1 MAVGQ
6 DTQAERRRPARGSS
20 ATARAASGKK
30 PNNGTVEVSKQDL
43 QTLVDALRSA
53 RDGDLDVR
61 LPARKSGPMGDVTKA
76 FNQLAE
82 RREGLSNELTRISRV
97 IGREGRMTERMLL
110 KGAKGSWASAADAVN
125 RLIEDLVR
133 PTNEVSRVLDAVAQG
148 DLTQKMSLK
157 IEGRPVRGEFLR
169 IGTTVNTMVD
179 QLSSFAAEVTRVARE
194 VGTEGV
200 LGGQARVKDV
210 SGIWRELTDN
220 VNFMAN
226 NLTTQVRNIAE
237 VTTAVANGDL
247 SKKITVDARGE
258 VLELKNTI
266 NTMVDQL
273 SSFADEVTRVAREV
287 GTEGKLGGQAVVKG
301 VSGTWKDLTD
311 NVNFMATNL
320 TSQVRGIARVVTAV
334 ADGNLNQKFTIEA
347 KGEVA
352 ALADTINSMIDTLR
366 LFAAEVTRVAKE
378 VGTEGKLGGQA
389 EVEGVSGTWRGLTES
404 VNGMASN
411 LTDQVRNIADVTTA
425 VAQGDLSRKITVDA
439 KGEILR
445 LKNTINTMVDQL
457 SSFADEVT
465 RVAREV
471 GTEGQLGGQANVKGV
486 SGTWKDLTDNVN
498 FMATNLT
505 TQVRGIAK
513 VVTAVANGDL
523 DQKFTIEA
531 KGEVAQLADTINT
544 MVDTL
549 RVFAEQVTGVAR
561 EVGTEGIL
569 GGQAEVPNVAG
580 TWKGLTDNV
589 NSMANNLTTQ
599 VRNIAEVT
607 TAVARGDLSRKITV
621 QAKGEVAELAE
632 TINTMVD
639 QLSSFAAEVTRVAKE
654 VGTEGRLGGQADVKD
669 VSGTWRD
676 LTDNVN
682 TLADNLTNQVR
693 NIAYVTTAV
702 AKGDLSRKITVDARG
717 EIAELKDTINTMV
730 DQLSSFADEV
740 TRVAREV
747 GTAGILGGQADVP
760 GVSGTWKALTDNVN
774 FMANNLTGQVRNI
787 AEVTT
792 AVANGDLS
800 KKITVD
806 VKGEVLELKNT
817 INTMVDQLS
826 AFAAEVTRVATEV
839 GTEGRLGGL
848 AEVED
853 VSGTWRGLTESVNGM
868 ASNLTDQVRNIA
880 EVTTAVANGDL
891 SKKITV
897 DARGEILEL
906 KNTINTMVDQL
917 SSFADEVTR
926 VAREVGTEG
935 KLGGQAV
942 VKGVSGTWKDLTDN
956 VNTLADNLSTQV
968 RNIAEVTTAV
978 ATGDLSKKIT
988 VDVKG
993 EVLELKQTI
1002 NTMVD
1007 QLSSFADEVTRV
1019 AREVGTEGILGGQ
1032 ANVKGVSGTW
1042 KDLTDNV
1049 NTLADNLS
1057 SQVRNI
1063 AEVTT
1068 AVANGD
1074 LSKKITV
1081 EARGEV
1087 LELKDTVNTMVDQLR
1102 SFAAEVTRVAK
1113 EVGTEGRLGGQA
1125 NVEGVSGTW
1134 KDLTDNVNTLADNL
1148 SNQVRNI
1155 AEVTTAV
1162 ATGDLTKK
1170 ITVDV
1175 KGEVLALKNT
1185 INTMVDQLSA
1195 FADEVTRVAREVG
1208 TEGKLGAQA
1217 NVKGVS
1223 GTWKDLTDNVNTLAD
1238 NLTGQVRNIAEV
1250 TTAVAK
1256 GELSK
1261 KITVDARGEI
1271 LELKNTINTMV
1282 DQLSSFAAEVTR
1294 VAKEVGT
1301 EGKLGVQAQVEGV
1314 SGVWKGLTDNVNQLA
1329 GTLTTQLRAI
1339 SEVSQAVTSGDLTRS
1354 IAVEAQGE
1362 VAELKDTINQMIEN
1376 LAETTRTNEEQ
1387 DWLNSNLARFTGIL
1401 QGLRD
1406 LETVS
1411 RLVMSEL
1418 TPLVGAQHGAFFMM
1432 EGTEADDQSL
1442 RLIASYGYKERK
1454 NVPNRFSPGEGLVGQ
1469 AALEQKPIL
1478 LTEAPEDYIRVTSGL
1493 GESAPVNLMVL
1504 PVLFEDQ
1511 VMAVLEIASFTRYTP
1526 NQQAFLEQLAESI
1539 GVVLN
1544 TIIANLRT
1552 EELLQQ
1558 SQGLTQE
1565 LQSQSEELQAQQEE
1579 LQQSNKELEEQAASL
1594 TASEELLQTQQ
1605 EELQQ
1610 TNEEL
1615 EEKAQQLEEQ
1625 NRRIEIK
1632 NREIELARAALEEKA
1647 EQLSLSSRYKSE
1659 FLANMSHELRTPLN
1673 SLLILAKL
1681 LAENP
1686 DENLTEKQIEFASTI
1701 YSAGSDLLDLI
1712 NDILD
1717 LSKVE
1722 AGRMVVNVG
1731 DVSLAEVREFVERS
1745 FRPVAEDKSLEFEV
1759 EVHGANVPPAL
1770 ETDEQRLQQVL
1781 KNLLS
1786 NAFKFTDKGS
1796 VKLRVE
1802 LAEGRQF
1809 ASEALSHAE
1818 GVLAFSVTDTGIGIP
1833 DDKLRLIFEA
1843 FQQAD
1848 GTTSR
1853 RFGGTGLGL
1862 SISREIARLLG
1873 GEIRVESAPGKGST
1887 FTLFLPVTFPRHV
1900 ERPTPRK
1907 VEIDSVVF
1915 PRDDENGGSPV
1926 TAPELD
1932 PSMLLPNEVHDD
1944 RDELAE
1950 GDRVVL
1956 IVEDDPDFA
1965 KTELEIARGR
1975 GFKGLV
1981 ALRGDSGLA
1990 LAHEFKPDAI
2000 ILDMQ
2005 LPVMD
2010 GWTVLDHLKHHPGT
2024 RHIPVHIVSGADEKQ
2039 NALKAGAV
2047 AFLEKPITKEGLEG
2061 AFGQIER
2068 FIERD
2073 VRNLLVVEDD
2083 ETQRNA
2089 VVELIGVG
2097 EDVEVTAVGSSEEAL
2112 EALER
2117 MHFDCMVLDLKLPE
2131 MGGFDLLEK
2140 LKGDD
2145 RYSSIPVIVYT
2156 GKELTRREETKLKKF
2171 SDAIV
2176 VKDASS
2182 PERLLDETSLFLH
2195 RVERKLP
2202 REKRRMLEQL
2212 HSADEVFRGKKIL
2225 IVDDD
2230 VRNVFALTSVLEASG
2245 MEVVYAENGRDG
2257 IETLKSE
2264 PGVDLVLMDI
2274 MMPELDGYETIQA
2287 VRRMDEFKQLPIISL
2302 TAKAMKG
2309 DREKSIAS
2317 GASDYITKPVD
2328 TDQLLS
2334 LMRVWLYK

>member
-1 MAVGQ
+1 VAAPEPK
-6 DTQAERRRPARGSS
+6 TRERRAQERGAPAKNRRATDS
-20 ATARAASGKK
+20 ATVEIRKK
-30 PNNGTVEVSKQDL
+30 DL
-43 QTLVDALRSA
+43 QELLDALRSA
-53 RDGDLDVR
+53 RDGKSGVR
-61 LPARKSGPMGDVTKA
+61 LSAQKSGVMGDVAKA
-76 FNQLAE
+76 FNGLAD
-82 RREGLSNELTRISRV
+82 RREGLTDELNRVSRI
-97 IGREGRMTERMLL
+97 IGREGRMTERAQL
-110 KGAKGSWASAADAVN
+110 KSAKGTWAESIASVN
-125 RLIEDLVR
+125 SMIDDLVR
-133 PTNEVSRVLDAVAQG
+133 PTIEVSRVLDAVAEG
-148 DLTQKMSLK
+148 DLSQKMSLK
-157 IEGRPVRGEFLR
+157 IEGQPVRGEFLR
-169 IGTTVNTMVD
+169 IGTTVNTMLD
-179 QLSSFAAEVTRVARE
+179 QLSSFASEVTRVARE
-194 VGTEGV
+194 VGTEGI

-210 SGIWRELTDN
+210 SGIWRDLTDN

-247 SKKITVDARGE
+247 SKKITVDVKGE
-258 VLELKNTI
+258 VLELKDTI

-273 SSFADEVTRVAREV
+273 RSFANEVTRVAREV
-287 GTEGKLGGQAVVKG
+287 GTEGKLGGQA
-301 VSGTWKDLTD
+301 T
-311 NVNFMATNL
+311 
-320 TSQVRGIARVVTAV
+320 
-334 ADGNLNQKFTIEA
+334 
-347 KGEVA
+347 
-352 ALADTINSMIDTLR
+352 
-366 LFAAEVTRVAKE
+366 
-378 VGTEGKLGGQA
+378 
-389 EVEGVSGTWRGLTES
+389 
-404 VNGMASN
+404 
-411 LTDQVRNIADVTTA
+411 
-425 VAQGDLSRKITVDA
+425 
-439 KGEILR
+439 
-445 LKNTINTMVDQL
+445 
-457 SSFADEVT
+457 
-465 RVAREV
+465 
-471 GTEGQLGGQANVKGV
+471 VKGV

-513 VVTAVANGDL
+513 VVTAVAEGNL
-523 DQKFTIEA
+523 NQKFTIEA
-531 KGEVAQLADTINT
+531 KGEVAALADTINS
-544 MVDTL
+544 MIDTL
-549 RVFAEQVTGVAR
+549 RVFAEQVTTVAR
-561 EVGTEGIL
+561 QVGTEGKL
-569 GGQAEVPNVAG
+569 GGQAEVPGVSG
-580 TWKGLTDNV
+580 TWKALTDSV
-589 NSMANNLTTQ
+589 NGMAANLTDQ
-599 VRNIAEVT
+599 VRNIADVT
-607 TAVARGDLSRKITV
+607 TAVAKGDLSRKITV
-621 QAKGEVAELAE
+621 EVKGEVLRLKN

-639 QLSSFAAEVTRVAKE
+639 QLSSFADEVTRVAKE
-654 VGTEGRLGGQADVKD
+654 VGTEGRLGGQAEVKG
-669 VSGTWRD
+669 VSGTWRE
-676 LTDNVN
+676 LTNNVN
-682 TLADNLTNQVR
+682 QLADNLTNQVR
-693 NIAYVTTAV
+693 NIADVTTAV

-717 EIAELKDTINTMV
+717 EILELKNTINTMV

-740 TRVAREV
+740 TRVAKEV
-747 GTAGILGGQADVP
+747 GTGGMLGGQAQVT
-760 GVSGTWKALTDNVN
+760 GVSGTWKDLTDNVN
-774 FMANNLTGQVRNI
+774 TLAGNLTSQVRNI

-792 AVANGDLS
+792 AVALGDLS

-826 AFAAEVTRVATEV
+826 SFADEVTRVATEV
-839 GTEGRLGGL
+839 GTEGRLGGQ
-848 AEVED
+848 AEVKD
-853 VSGTWRGLTESVNGM
+853 VSGTWRQLTQSVNGM

-880 EVTTAVANGDL
+880 EVTTAVATGDL

-897 DARGEILEL
+897 EARGEILEL

-935 KLGGQAV
+935 KLGGQAQ

-956 VNTLADNLSTQV
+956 VNTLAGNLTSQV
-968 RNIAEVTTAV
+968 RNIADVTTAV

-993 EVLELKQTI
+993 EVLELKNTI

-1019 AREVGTEGILGGQ
+1019 AREVGTEGRLGGQ

-1049 NTLADNLS
+1049 NAMADNLTD
-1057 SQVRNI
+1057 QVRNI
-1063 AEVTT
+1063 ADVTT
-1068 AVANGD
+1068 AVATGD

-1081 EARGEV
+1081 DARGEV
-1087 LELKDTVNTMVDQLR
+1087 LELKETINTMVDQLR

-1148 SNQVRNI
+1148 TTQVRNI

-1162 ATGDLTKK
+1162 ATGDLSKK
-1170 ITVDV
+1170 ITVNV
-1175 KGEVLALKNT
+1175 KGEILQLKNT
-1185 INTMVDQLSA
+1185 INTMVDQLSS

-1208 TEGKLGAQA
+1208 TEGMLGGQA
-1217 NVKGVS
+1217 KVKGVS

-1238 NLTGQVRNIAEV
+1238 NLTNQVRNIAEV

-1282 DQLSSFAAEVTR
+1282 DQLSTFAAEVTR

-1301 EGKLGVQAQVEGV
+1301 EGKLGVVAQVEGV

-1339 SEVSQAVTSGDLTRS
+1339 SEVSQAVTQGDLTRS
-1354 IAVEAQGE
+1354 IAVDAEGE
-1362 VAELKDTINQMIEN
+1362 VAELKNTINQMIEN
-1376 LAETTRTNEEQ
+1376 LAETTRKNSEQ
-1387 DWLNSNLARFTGIL
+1387 DWLNSNMARFTGML
-1401 QGLRD
+1401 QGERD

-1411 RLVMSEL
+1411 RLIMSEL

-1432 EGTEADDQSL
+1432 ESPGGEGDEFEL
-1442 RLIASYGYKERK
+1442 RLISTYGYKQRK
-1454 NVPNRFSPGEGLVGQ
+1454 NVPNKFKIGEALVGQ
-1469 AALEQKPIL
+1469 SALEQKSIL
-1478 LTEAPEDYIRVTSGL
+1478 VTQAPDDYVRISSGL
-1493 GESAPVNLMVL
+1493 GEGLPVNLMVL

-1511 VMAVLEIASFTRYTP
+1511 VLAVIELASFQRFATV
-1526 NQQAFLEQLAESI
+1526 QQAFLEQLSESI

-1544 TIIANLRT
+1544 TIQANMRT
-1552 EELLQQ
+1552 EELLSQ

-1579 LQQSNKELEEQAASL
+1579 LQQTNKELEEQAASL
-1594 TASEELLQTQQ
+1594 KASEELLQTQQ

-1615 EEKAQQLEEQ
+1615 EEKAELLEEQ

-1647 EQLSLSSRYKSE
+1647 EQLALSSSYKSE

-1681 LAENP
+1681 LGENS
-1686 DENLTEKQIEFASTI
+1686 DANLSDKQIEFANTI
-1701 YSAGSDLLDLI
+1701 YGAGSDLLTLI

-1722 AGRMVVNVG
+1722 AGRMDVNVG
-1731 DVSLAEVREFVERS
+1731 DVKLSDLRDFVDRS
-1745 FRPVAEDKSLEFEV
+1745 FRPVAEDKNLDFEI
-1759 EVHGANVPPAL
+1759 EVHGANVPPTIA
-1770 ETDEQRLQQVL
+1770 TDEQRLQQVI

-1786 NAFKFTDKGS
+1786 NAFKFTQSGQ
-1796 VKLRVE
+1796 VKLRIGV
-1802 LAEGRQF
+1802 AEGRQF
-1809 ASEALSHAE
+1809 ASEVLSRADA
-1818 GVLAFSVTDTGIGIP
+1818 VLEFTVEDSGIGIP
-1833 DDKLRLIFEA
+1833 HDKLRLIFEA

-1853 RFGGTGLGL
+1853 RYGGTGLGL

-1873 GEIRVESAPGKGST
+1873 GEIHVESELGKGSR
-1887 FTLFLPVTFPRHV
+1887 FTLFLPATYRPV
-1900 ERPTPRK
+1900 EHLHADGLAEP
-1907 VEIDSVVF
+1907 VVF
-1915 PRDDENGGSPV
+1915 TTDSDENGNAPV
-1926 TAPELD
+1926 PAGLAQPELD
-1932 PSMLLPNEVHDD
+1932 PALLLPSDVRDD
-1944 RDELAE
+1944 RDDIQDS
-1950 GDRVVL
+1950 DRVVL
-1956 IVEDDPDFA
+1956 IVEDDPELA
-1965 KTELEIARGR
+1965 RTELEVARDR
-1975 GFKGLV
+1975 GFKGIV
-1981 ALRGDSGLA
+1981 AMRGDSGLA

-2000 ILDMQ
+2000 ILDMN

-2010 GWTVLDHLKHHPGT
+2010 GWTVLDRLKHHPDT
-2024 RHIPVHIVSGADEKQ
+2024 RHIPVHIVSAGDGRQ

-2047 AFLEKPITKEGLEG
+2047 AFLEKPISKEGLEDT
-2061 AFGQIER
+2061 FGEIR
-2068 FIERD
+2068 SFIDRGLK
-2073 VRNLLVVEDD
+2073 RLLVVEDD
-2083 ETQRNA
+2083 DSQREA
-2089 VVELIGVG
+2089 VVELIGSD
-2097 EDVEVTAVGSSEEAL
+2097 EDVEVTAVGSGEAAL
-2112 EALER
+2112 EALELER
-2117 MHFDCMVLDLKLPE
+2117 FDCMVLDLKLPD

-2140 LKGDD
+2140 LQDD
-2145 RYSSIPVIVYT
+2145 EQHSSIPVIVYT
-2156 GKELTRREETKLKKF
+2156 GKELTRTEETKLKKF
-2171 SDAIV
+2171 AESIV

-2212 HSADEVFRGKKIL
+2212 HSADEVLKQRKIL

-2230 VRNVFALTSVLEASG
+2230 VRNVFALTSVLEAHG
-2245 MEVVYAENGRDG
+2245 MEVLYAENGKDG
-2257 IETLKSE
+2257 LELLHRHPE
-2264 PGVDLVLMDI
+2264 VDLVLMDI
-2274 MMPELDGYETIQA
+2274 MMPGMDGYETMRAI
-2287 VRRMDEFKQLPIISL
+2287 RSEDSFKQLPIISL

-2309 DREKSIAS
+2309 DREKSIVS